1 MRKTELSD
9 FKNGIAI
16 TPDNNNAIPVT
27 DGIMVNVADNVA
39 MRFEDG
45 NADVTLALLAGVVYN
60 FRVKY
65 VRSTS
70 TTATGITGLY
80 A

>member
-1 MRKTELSD
+1 VRQNHQTD
-9 FKNGIAI
+9 FRNAI
-16 TPDNNNAIPVT
+16 TITKDDSAAIPIT
-27 DGIMVNVADNVA
+27 DGIMVNVAGNVA
-39 MRFEDG
+39 MRLEEG
-45 NADVTLALLAGVVYN
+45 NADVTLALLAGVVYR

-80 A
+80 S